1 MSALLTTNEL
11 AAKLNV
17 HRITVLRMA
26 NKGTIPYI
34 AIGKTEQ
41 PTKLMLKLKR
51 KLLQNLRLRL
61 NAKLKLKS

>member
-41 PTKLMLKLKR
+41 RYEWDKVIEALEVNSKK
-51 KLLQNLRLRL
+51 K
-61 NAKLKLKS
+61 

>member
-1 MSALLTTNEL
+1 MSVLLTTNEL

-26 NKGTIPYI
+26 NKGTIPYM

-41 PTKLMLKLKR
+41 RYDWDKVIAALEVNNTKGKG
-51 KLLQNLRLRL
+51 
-61 NAKLKLKS
+61 

>member
-1 MSALLTTNEL
+1 MSTLLTTNEL

-41 PTKLMLKLKR
+41 RYEWDKVIEALEVNSKK
-51 KLLQNLRLRL
+51 K
-61 NAKLKLKS
+61 